1 MNANSELDVNALM
14 TQIRA
19 ASPAKKAVVPPSP
32 PRSPGVPPHPQKR
45 NGAPDPA
52 QESFNQQTIGI
63 LKGLAAVS
71 GDQKNELVQLRQEFN
86 QQTERLNACE
96 EQLQNH
102 PRRAARPAP
111 VYLGN
116 RRLFVQTEHEL
127 PLICPTDDLP
137 ITRALICEGGWDL
150 PLTRLFMRFIKPGMT
165 YLEIGTHIGYF
176 TTLAAALVGHHGKI
190 HAFEPNPA
198 TFELLEANMSLN
210 KCIYLSQLIPKAVSN
225 QSGATTF
232 HVFNKNP
239 GNSTLS
245 TLPDQLLN
253 EWRERPTEVQ
263 VPCTTLDDFYAGENL
278 QFDFI
283 KIDAEGAEPLIF
295 EGGPNFLQHRIK
307 PTTLIAMEYNP
318 PAIQGLQRDPKK
330 FAQSLF
336 AAGFRLWRI
345 VDTEHLQPVAS
356 PEELDNWCI
365 SELLLSRGELPA

>member
-1 MNANSELDVNALM
+1 MNPNSELDVNALM
-14 TQIRA
+14 AQVRE
-19 ASPAKKAVVPPSP
+19 ASPALKVTAP
-32 PRSPGVPPHPQKR
+32 PRPQKR

-63 LKGLAAVS
+63 LQGLAAVS
-71 GDQKNELVQLRQEFN
+71 GAQKNELVQLRQEFD
-86 QQTERLNACE
+86 
-96 EQLQNH
+96 QLKSI
-102 PRRAARPAP
+102 ASRPQHTAP

-116 RRLFVQTEHEL
+116 GRLLVQTEHGL
-127 PLICPTDDLP
+127 PLICRTDDLP

-150 PLTRLFMRFIKPGMT
+150 PLTRVFMRFIRNDMT

-176 TTLAAALVGHHGKI
+176 TTLAAALVGHLGKV

-198 TFELLEANMSLN
+198 TFEFLETNMSLN
-210 KCIYLSQLIPKAVSN
+210 KCTYLSQLIPKAVSN
-225 QSGATTF
+225 QNGTTTF

-253 EWRERPTEVQ
+253 EWKERPTEVQ
-263 VPCTTLDDFYAGENL
+263 VSCTTLDDFYANETL

-295 EGGPNFLQHRIK
+295 EGGRNFFQHRIK
-307 PTTLIAMEYNP
+307 PATLIAMEYNP
-318 PAIQGLQRDPKK
+318 PAIQGLQREPKV

-336 AAGFRLWRI
+336 DAGFHLWRI
-345 VDTEHLQPVAS
+345 VDTGHIQPIAS
-356 PEELDNWCI
+356 PDELDNWCI
-365 SELLLSRGELPA
+365 TELLLSRGELPV

>member
-14 TQIRA
+14 TQIRE
-19 ASPAKKAVVPPSP
+19 ASPAPRPVAAPRPP
-32 PRSPGVPPHPQKR
+32 KR

-71 GDQKNELVQLRQEFN
+71 GDQKNQLQQLRQELDQHSGRWN
-86 QQTERLNACE
+86 AQEELLQKALRRL
-96 EQLQNH
+96 Q
-102 PRRAARPAP
+102 RSAP
-111 VYLGN
+111 VYLGHG
-116 RRLFVQTEHEL
+116 RLFVQTEHEL
-127 PLICPTDDLP
+127 PIICSTEDLP
-137 ITRALICEGGWDL
+137 ITRALICEGCWDL

-198 TFELLEANMSLN
+198 TFAFLEANLRLN
-210 KCIYLSQLIPKAVSN
+210 HCAYLSQLVPKAVSN
-225 QSGATTF
+225 QSGTTTF
-232 HVFNKNP
+232 HVFNQNP

-253 EWRERPTEVQ
+253 EWKERPTELQ
-263 VPCTTLDDFYAGENL
+263 VACTTLDDFYAGENL

-295 EGGPNFLQHRIK
+295 EGGPNFLQHRIR

-318 PAIQGLQRDPKK
+318 PAIQGLQRDPKQ

-336 AAGFRLWRI
+336 DAGFRVWRI

-356 PEELDNWCI
+356 PDELDGWCI
-365 SELLLSRGELPA
+365 TELLLSRGELPA